1 MSGNPALTT
10 LVPTTRQLTLA
21 GQPVLMGKLKLRQK
35 AALQHW
41 LDALPEPN
49 ARVRAVLD
57 EAGANGWP
65 LGVDQL
71 AVLLD
76 ADVSSRFE
84 FLRIALGPFNP
95 GLSPEDIDRL
105 AGESADD
112 DELIE
117 ILFTA
122 WGRTRGHR
130 PEPADPKKGG
140 GANDA
145 AAQS

>member
-35 AALQHW
+35 ATLQHW

-49 ARVRAVLD
+49 ARVRAALD

-76 ADVSSRFE
+76 VDVSSRFE

-145 AAQS
+145 AAQG